1 MSDRSR
7 TGVLIPI
14 TNGYVK
20 RTCENDLALPSTQRL
35 ENAGPGAAAH
45 MSLHLELTMSKSAKD
60 RRLGLPSFGE
70 RPLRRDFDDRNRRT
84 GWPVAAVAVI
94 YAGRVGSSTSF
105 LHFYFESA
113 QKRRKSAVYAT

>member
-1 MSDRSR
+1 MIKLSSLCTTPAPVEYHDQDSSFQGAALHKNEHMSDRSR

-60 RRLGLPSFGE
+60 RRLGLPSFW
-70 RPLRRDFDDRNRRT
+70 R
-84 GWPVAAVAVI
+84 
-94 YAGRVGSSTSF
+94 
-105 LHFYFESA
+105 
-113 QKRRKSAVYAT
+113 ATTAPRF